1 MSILKR
7 IPPGHLGFDGVNVYE
22 PGWHFLAGPVR
33 LFSTEPEE
41 KTLDFMVPLPD
52 GSAVVV
58 GAGAVWTIWRDTLH
72 LLPVVADESK
82 LIHPILHRRL
92 IDAARVLPGRPEALA
107 GHEHFER
114 AMKSADLTPVGLY
127 LVEAIVC
134 DVIPKRDPVAPRP
147 PERNVHA
154 ELDASYNAFVEVIDA
169 KKKYQRKADTLDD
182 EDEREA
188 AHAFVDNLAEKE
200 RRRLLGLRP

>member
-1 MSILKR
+1 
-7 IPPGHLGFDGVNVYE
+7 
-22 PGWHFLAGPVR
+22 
-33 LFSTEPEE
+33 
-41 KTLDFMVPLPD
+41 MVPLPD

-114 AMKSADLTPVGLY
+114 AMESVDLTPVVWIRMFRCGGGGGSPTANGR
-127 LVEAIVC
+127 V
-134 DVIPKRDPVAPRP
+134 
-147 PERNVHA
+147 
-154 ELDASYNAFVEVIDA
+154 F
-169 KKKYQRKADTLDD
+169 
-182 EDEREA
+182 
-188 AHAFVDNLAEKE
+188 
-200 RRRLLGLRP
+200 